1 MIDRLQLPDGT
12 YELALPMSG
21 DMPIPMADLEAD
33 MGKWAN
39 ALIEAPPGITLVGST
54 EQITW
59 AEWLLL
65 WAERN
70 GVTARYRRTSP
81 AEYSGRVEGISDAF
95 AEEFQFVEQYGFVGG
110 DPQVV
115 YPNEVFVLYSGL
127 FAQTLTSCSF
137 EKAVSRLK
145 SRASK
150 ITSRVA
156 TGRVFCRPISI
167 CRVTLYL

>member
-81 AEYSGRVEGISDAF
+81 AEYSGRVEGISDAV

-110 DPQVV
+110 DPQAV
-115 YPNEVFVLYSGL
+115 YPDEVFVTLLRTCRADTDKLQLRQSGI
-127 FAQTLTSCSF
+127 TIEESSIKNHITSCDWS
-137 EKAVSRLK
+137 
-145 SRASK
+145 
-150 ITSRVA
+150 
-156 TGRVFCRPISI
+156 SI
-167 CRVTLYL
+167 L